1 MQETHPAILEDSE
14 GIPITDPPIIR
25 VLLAD
30 DEEDV
35 LEDLH
40 DLLVYQKTLLYTL
53 DVVAMASNG
62 KEAVEMAALS
72 QPDIAILDLEM
83 PGLNGI
89 EAAKAMHQHPT
100 PPKIL
105 LYSAHHDRVN
115 MYEALEA
122 HVRGYV
128 LKSRNTA
135 FFSALDEV
143 LNDGLWFDP
152 LVFHEMY
159 GKSIKGEGSHWLST
173 LSAREKDV
181 LDCFRAGKTQTHIAT
196 ELNITMDTVK
206 SHLSHI
212 RKKAGCKTLTELKL
226 KLMRVQPPSE

>member
-1 MQETHPAILEDSE
+1 MRNLSPAILQCNQVNPKTEL
-14 GIPITDPPIIR
+14 PRIR

-40 DLLVYQKTLLYTL
+40 DLLVYQKTLCYQLE
-53 DVVAMASNG
+53 VVAMASNG
-62 KEAVEMAALS
+62 KEAVELAAIS
-72 QPDIAILDLEM
+72 QPDIAVLDLEM
-83 PGLNGI
+83 PGHNGI

-115 MYEALEA
+115 IYEALEA

-159 GKSIKGEGSHWLST
+159 GKSIKGEGSRWLST

-181 LDCFRAGKTQTHIAT
+181 LECFRAGKTQTRIAS

-226 KLMRVQPPSE
+226 KLIRV